1 MPQESLSPSGS
12 AAMPLKIAYVPG
24 VTPGKW
30 ISRWTERRR
39 RGLEAEQVDE
49 TAVLAR
55 LETNSAD
62 LVFLRIPE
70 EGFRRPEGVHAIP
83 LYLEQPVVTA
93 PKDHPV
99 AAFEEVELADLAGEN
114 LMEAGELGGTAT
126 ALEVVASGAG
136 LLILP
141 MPVARIHSR
150 RDIITR
156 PVHGDGV
163 EGTRIAV
170 AWREDAQDP
179 DIEEFIG
186 IVRGRTAN
194 SSRQPSAQAEPAK
207 TRKAKAGRTGE
218 GKPPAAG
225 KSGGRSGAGRTAGK
239 TTGKSQHGKPDK
251 TGSKQRR
258 RPGKG
263 RG

>member
-1 MPQESLSPSGS
+1 MSQESLPPSGS
-12 AAMPLKIAYVPG
+12 AAPPLKIAYVPG

-30 ISRWTERRR
+30 ISRWMERRQR
-39 RGLEAEQVDE
+39 SLEAEQVDE

-55 LETNSAD
+55 LESASAD

-70 EGFRRPEGVHAIP
+70 AGFQRPEGQHAIP
-83 LYLEQPVVTA
+83 LYLEQPVVAA

-114 LMEAGELGGTAT
+114 LMEAAELGGTAM

-150 RDIITR
+150 RDIISR
-156 PVHGDGV
+156 PVHGV

-170 AWREDAQDP
+170 AWREDAEDP

-194 SSRQPSAQAEPAK
+194 SSRQPSAQSEPVK
-207 TRKAKAGRTGE
+207 TRKSKAGKSAE
-218 GKPPAAG
+218 GKPVPRTTGGRPGAG
-225 KSGGRSGAGRTAGK
+225 KPVRK
-239 TTGKSQHGKPDK
+239 TGKNQHGTSDK
-251 TGSKQRR
+251 AGSRSRR

>member
-1 MPQESLSPSGS
+1 MPQESLSPSGPPVP
-12 AAMPLKIAYVPG
+12 PLKIAYVPG

-49 TAVLAR
+49 AAILER
-55 LETNSAD
+55 LESASAD

-70 EGFRRPEGVHAIP
+70 DGFQRPEGLHAIP
-83 LYLEQPVVTA
+83 LYLEQPVVAA

-99 AAFEEVELADLAGEN
+99 AAFEEVDLADLAGEN
-114 LMEAGELGGTAT
+114 LMDTSELGGTAM

-136 LLILP
+136 LLIMP
-141 MPVARIHSR
+141 MSVARIHSR
-150 RDIITR
+150 RDVISR
-156 PVHGDGV
+156 PVHDV
-163 EGTRIAV
+163 AGTRIAV

-194 SSRQPSAQAEPAK
+194 SSRQPSAQAEPSK
-207 TRKAKAGRTGE
+207 TRKAAKTGRTAE
-218 GKPPAAG
+218 GKATAA
-225 KSGGRSGAGRTAGK
+225 KTSGGRSGAGRTAGK
-239 TTGKSQHGKPDK
+239 TAGKSQHGKPDK
-251 TGSKQRR
+251 SGTKPRR